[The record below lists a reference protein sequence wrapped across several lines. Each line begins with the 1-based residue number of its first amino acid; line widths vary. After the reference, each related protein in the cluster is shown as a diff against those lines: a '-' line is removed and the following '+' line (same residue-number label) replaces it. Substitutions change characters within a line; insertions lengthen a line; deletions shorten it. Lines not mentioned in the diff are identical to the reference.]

1 MKKISCL
8 NKTKKYSL
16 VGGAS
21 LIMAAALLLL
31 ARKVPVFAQWYSE
44 NVYEVLVTAVGG
56 LFGIFPFS
64 LSEVLL
70 YVLIISASLLLAR
83 LVIRLVRGKAGK
95 AEIARLG
102 AGVFCMAGVLIF
114 IYAASCGVNYH
125 KTSFAAS
132 IGLKADNY
140 TAAQLAEVCL
150 VLTESVNSDAE
161 TVARNQDG
169 VMVVTCNVAENA
181 RAEMI
186 NLSEDFS
193 CLEGYYPKPKGL
205 IFPWILSVQKI
216 TGIYSPFTIEANYN
230 TGMTDYNIPFTA
242 CHELSHL
249 RGFMREDEANFIGY
263 LACLGAEDADY
274 RYSGYL
280 LGWIYAG
287 NALAKVDYEQYVEN
301 YSMLSD
307 PVIADLEANHDFW
320 EQYEGQVANVQETV
334 NDAYLKANGQAEGV
348 RTYGRVVDL
357 MILDFQYRK

>member
-1 MKKISCL
+1 MKKIFCL
-8 NKTKKYSL
+8 NKTKKYAL

-83 LVIRLVRGKAGK
+83 LIIRLVRGKAGK

-114 IYAASCGVNYH
+114 IYAANCGVNYH

-132 IGLKADNY
+132 IGLKADDY

-169 VMVVTCNVAENA
+169 VMVVTCNAAENA

-249 RGFMREDEANFIGY
+249 RGFMREEEANFIAW
-263 LACLGAEDADY
+263 LACSESDNPEF
-274 RYSGYL
+274 RYSGGL
-280 LGWIYAG
+280 RGWISCMNVLYRT
-287 NALAKVDYEQYVEN
+287 DYEAWAQLRVKLNPLVE
-301 YSMLSD
+301 
-307 PVIADLEANHDFW
+307 ADLAANREYW
-320 EQYEGQVANVQETV
+320 AQYEGKIAETAEKV
-334 NDAYLKANGQAEGV
+334 NDGYLKANGQSDGIKS
-348 RTYGRVVDL
+348 YGRMCDL
-357 MILDFQYRK
+357 IVAWMQENR